1 MHLQKIQDFV
11 EVAPFLH
18 CFTQGG
24 AVMVM
29 RNEYEPYSAVTFLL
43 LGLGIGT
50 VVALVCN
57 PKMRQRVEL
66 ERINSWRT
74 PGSQPREEAEEAHE
88 RIA

>member
-24 AVMVM
+24 AVMM

-50 VVALVCN
+50 VVALVCK
-57 PKMRQRVEL
+57 PKMRRRVEL
-66 ERINSWRT
+66 EKIDSWHT
-74 PGSQPREEAEEAHE
+74 PGAQPQEEIIEEAHE
-88 RIA
+88 RVA

>member
-1 MHLQKIQDFV
+1 
-11 EVAPFLH
+11 
-18 CFTQGG
+18 
-24 AVMVM
+24 M

-66 ERINSWRT
+66 ERINGWRT
-74 PGSQPREEAEEAHE
+74 RDVQPQEEAEEANE
-88 RIA
+88 RVA